1 MGRVGIK
8 ESLSS
13 SFQFIESSQGSDYVG
28 IEGEIGL
35 KSYRIVHPNLTV
47 FESEQVQ
54 VGNKNRTEN
63 RKVQDSSRQSMI

>member
-1 MGRVGIK
+1 MKITRLTGRVGIK

-13 SFQFIESSQGSDYVG
+13 SFQFIESSQEMDYVR
-28 IEGEIGL
+28 IEGERGL
-35 KSYRIVHPNLTV
+35 RSYCIVPPNLTV

-63 RKVQDSSRQSMI
+63 RKV

>member
-1 MGRVGIK
+1 MKITRLTGRVGNN

-28 IEGEIGL
+28 IEGKIGL

-47 FESEQVQ
+47 FESEHVQ

-63 RKVQDSSRQSMI
+63 RKV

>member
-1 MGRVGIK
+1 MKITRLTGRVGNN

-28 IEGEIGL
+28 IKGERGL
-35 KSYRIVHPNLTV
+35 KSYRIVPPNLTV

-54 VGNKNRTEN
+54 VGNKNRTEK
-63 RKVQDSSRQSMI
+63 RKV

>member
-1 MGRVGIK
+1 M
-8 ESLSS
+8 
-13 SFQFIESSQGSDYVG
+13 DYVG

-35 KSYRIVHPNLTV
+35 KIYRIVPPNLTV

-63 RKVQDSSRQSMI
+63 RKV

>member
-1 MGRVGIK
+1 MKIARLTGRVGIK

-13 SFQFIESSQGSDYVG
+13 SFQFIESTQEMDYVG

-35 KSYRIVHPNLTV
+35 KIYLIVPPNLTV

-54 VGNKNRTEN
+54 VGNKNKTEN
-63 RKVQDSSRQSMI
+63 RKV